1 MQDIDAL
8 VRLATRN
15 DARPDEDW
23 RFAGQK
29 LGVNLTEGLP
39 NLGLQDLRRLRSDK
53 VVPRSVWQRDWPVQ
67 SWLSKTHGEARLM
80 KRWGRTNPRWHS
92 GYEVRQ
98 GAVIGRDA
106 NPTGHER
113 GPGPAR

>member
-53 VVPRSVWQRDWPVQ
+53 VIPRTFGS
-67 SWLSKTHGEARLM
+67 E
-80 KRWGRTNPRWHS
+80 
-92 GYEVRQ
+92 
-98 GAVIGRDA
+98 IGRA
-106 NPTGHER
+106 SQEAWEATGSYQPEVAF
-113 GPGPAR
+113 GV